1 MNMGTALEE
10 CSMSRKIARKISR
23 RAFTKGAL
31 AAGGLLLVSR
41 RSLAADFD
49 LRQYHNQPADSPL
62 HKRLVEMWAAVKDET
77 GGRVQVQTF
86 PENNKIPGGD
96 PAALDMV
103 VSGELDFFTLNGG
116 SIGNLV
122 PASNVQGLLFAYH
135 SSEQVFSALDGD
147 LGDYLRQEMM
157 SKGLYAVPR
166 GCFDNGMHQITCS
179 TRPIRSADD
188 LQGLKIRTPDAPI
201 YVEAWKALG
210 AAPVVANIN
219 KLYET
224 LKSGA
229 AEAQT
234 NPLAIAEFMKL
245 YEVQRY
251 ISMTNHGWSGFNLL
265 ASMKLWSRLPAD
277 LKQVIERNAVKY
289 VRLQR
294 ADNAALNAEFRTRL
308 AGQGMIFNEA
318 DTSSFR
324 GRLAPYYSRWKD
336 TIGAQAWS
344 LLEAHVGKLA

>member
-1 MNMGTALEE
+1 
-10 CSMSRKIARKISR
+10 MSRKISR
-23 RAFTKGAL
+23 RAFTRGVL
-31 AAGGLLLVSR
+31 IAGGLTLVSR
-41 RSLAADFD
+41 RSAAADFE
-49 LRQYHNQPADSPL
+49 LRQFHNQPADSPL
-62 HKRLVEMWAAVKDET
+62 NKRLVEMWAAVKEET

-86 PENNKIPGGD
+86 PENNQIPGGD
-96 PAALDMV
+96 PAALQMV

-116 SIGNLV
+116 SIGNIV
-122 PASNVQGLLFAYH
+122 PATNVQGLLFAFH
-135 SSEQVFSALDGD
+135 DPAQIFASLDGD
-147 LGDYLRQEMM
+147 LGDYLRQEMKA
-157 SKGLYAVPR
+157 KGLYAVPR

-179 TRPIRSADD
+179 TRPVRSVDD

-245 YEVQRY
+245 YEVQKY
-251 ISMTNHGWSGFNLL
+251 VSMTNHGWSGFNLL
-265 ASMKLWSRLPAD
+265 ASMKLWQRLPAD
-277 LKQVIERNAVKY
+277 LQQVIERNAMKY
-289 VRLQR
+289 ARLQR
-294 ADNAALNAEFRTRL
+294 ADNAAFNLEFRTKL
-308 AGQGMIFNEA
+308 AQQGMIFNEA

-324 GRLAPYYSRWKD
+324 GKLSPYYARWKD
-336 TIGAQAWS
+336 TVGQQAWS
-344 LLEAHVGKLA
+344 LLESHVGKLG

>member
-1 MNMGTALEE
+1 ML
-10 CSMSRKIARKISR
+10 
-23 RAFTKGAL
+23 F
-31 AAGGLLLVSR
+31 VSR
-41 RSLAADFD
+41 HTAAADFE
-49 LRQYHNQPADSPL
+49 LRQFHNQPDDSPL

-77 GGRVQVQTF
+77 HGRVQVQTF
-86 PENNKIPGGD
+86 AENNKIAGGD
-96 PAALDMV
+96 PAALQMV

-122 PASNVQGLLFAYH
+122 PASNVQGLLFAFH
-135 SSEQVFSALDGD
+135 SPEQVFGALDGD
-147 LGDYLRQEMM
+147 LGDYLRREMM
-157 SKGLYAVPR
+157 AKGLYAVPK

-179 TRPIRSADD
+179 TRPIRTVDD

-210 AAPVVANIN
+210 ATPVVANIN

-245 YEVQRY
+245 YEVQKY
-251 ISMTNHGWSGFNLL
+251 VSMTSHGWSGFNLL
-265 ASMKLWSRLPAD
+265 ASMKLWQRLPAD
-277 LKQVIERNAVKY
+277 LQQTIERNAMKFA
-289 VRLQR
+289 RLQR
-294 ADNAALNAEFRTRL
+294 ADNAALNVEFRTKL
-308 AGQGMIFNEA
+308 AQQGMIFNEA

-324 GRLAPYYSRWKD
+324 AHLAPYYARWKD
-336 TIGAQAWS
+336 TIGQQAWS
-344 LLEAHVGKLA
+344 LLEGHVGKLA

>member
-1 MNMGTALEE
+1 M
-10 CSMSRKIARKISR
+10 
-23 RAFTKGAL
+23 
-31 AAGGLLLVSR
+31 LLVTR
-41 RSLAADFD
+41 RSAAADFE
-49 LRQYHNQPADSPL
+49 LRQFNNQPADSPL
-62 HKRLVEMWAAVKDET
+62 NKRLVEMWAAVKDET

-96 PAALDMV
+96 PAALQMV
-103 VSGELDFFTLNGG
+103 VNGELDFFTLNGG

-122 PASNVQGLLFAYH
+122 PASNVQGLLFAFH
-135 SSEQVFSALDGD
+135 NSEQVFAALDGD
-147 LGDYLRQEMM
+147 LGDYLRQEMIP
-157 SKGLYAVPR
+157 KGIYAVPR

-179 TRPIRSADD
+179 TRPIRSVDD

-210 AAPVVANIN
+210 ATPVVANIN

-245 YEVQRY
+245 YEVQKY
-251 ISMTNHGWSGFNLL
+251 VSLTSHGWSGFNLL

-277 LKQVIERNAVKY
+277 LQQVIERNAMKFA
-289 VRLQR
+289 RLQR
-294 ADNAALNAEFRTRL
+294 ADNASLNVAFRTKL
-308 AGQGMIFNEA
+308 AEQGMIFNEA

-324 GRLAPYYSRWKD
+324 GRLAPYYARWKA
-336 TIGAQAWS
+336 TVGERAWS
-344 LLEAHVGKLA
+344 LLEGHVGKLG